1 MWEDVVTGKCLSY
14 AVAMKLYKL
23 WSTNNILEKL
33 ENFSAKANDAPNNVP
48 ETMSECTKII
58 LPKG

>member
-23 WSTNNILEKL
+23 WSTTNILEKL
-33 ENFSAKANDAPNNVP
+33 ENFSAKANDAPNNVRDN
-48 ETMSECTKII
+48 EWMH
-58 LPKG
+58 

>member
-1 MWEDVVTGKCLSY
+1 MPELCSSQ
-14 AVAMKLYKL
+14 KLYKL

-33 ENFSAKANDAPNNVP
+33 ENFSAKANDALNVP

-58 LPKG
+58 LHKG